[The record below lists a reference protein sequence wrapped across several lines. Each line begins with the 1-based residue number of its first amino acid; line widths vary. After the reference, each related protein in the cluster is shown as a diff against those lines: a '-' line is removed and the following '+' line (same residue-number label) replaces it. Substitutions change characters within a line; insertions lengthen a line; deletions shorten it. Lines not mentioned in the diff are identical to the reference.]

1 MNAGNEVHMEHKWGC
16 RRNSWL
22 WGCRH
27 CHALLEALDS
37 QPEEFSEGQLININ
51 EECGCDE
58 KDDNVP
64 EEVMLTKNF
73 TLKEF

>member
-1 MNAGNEVHMEHKWGC
+1 MPALPCSSRNAGFAARGI
-16 RRNSWL
+16 
-22 WGCRH
+22 
-27 CHALLEALDS
+27 
-37 QPEEFSEGQLININ
+37 SEGQLININ

-73 TLKEF
+73 TLKEL